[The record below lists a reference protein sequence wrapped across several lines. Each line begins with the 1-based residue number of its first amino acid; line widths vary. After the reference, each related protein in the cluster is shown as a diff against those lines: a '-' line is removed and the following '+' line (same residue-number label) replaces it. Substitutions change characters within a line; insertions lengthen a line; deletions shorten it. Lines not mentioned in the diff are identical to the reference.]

1 MAYEIGFKSNINCKS
16 ELVIKSVSVIENN
29 RAIRFLAVNLL
40 SLSLVAITGCGSGS
54 KTTIDDGSSDNA
66 AFAWQLP
73 AHIPAPIEPADNPM
87 SEAKFQLGRHLFY
100 DLRLSG
106 NGQQG
111 CVTCHQQA
119 MAFTDGLALP
129 SGSTGEV
136 LLRNSQPLTN
146 AGYFTTLTWANPS
159 LLTLEKQALVPL
171 FGESPVEQGI
181 HDGNKAEVLQRLKN
195 EPVYAEL
202 FSDAFSGQSDP
213 VNFDNIV
220 KALASFVRGLTSFN
234 SAFDEF
240 EQGNITALSAS
251 AERGRQ
257 LFFSERLECF
267 HCHGGYMFSDA
278 TADRTQTFI
287 ERPFHNTGLF
297 NIGGTGAFPEGNRG
311 TFEITGNADDMG
323 KFRAPTLRN
332 IALTAP
338 YMHDGS
344 MATLEEVLTFY
355 AAGGRNITAGD
366 QAGDGR
372 ASPFKD
378 GLITGFTLST
388 EERTDLIAFLNSL
401 TDETLTTSE
410 RFANPWN

>member
-1 MAYEIGFKSNINCKS
+1 MSTV
-16 ELVIKSVSVIENN
+16 VIKRLEFKRSFTGSLLGLC
-29 RAIRFLAVNLL
+29 FAV
-40 SLSLVAITGCGSGS
+40 ITGCGSGS
-54 KTTIDDGSSDNA
+54 KTTVDDGRTHNA
-66 AFAWQLP
+66 AFAWELP

-111 CVTCHQQA
+111 CVTCHQQE

-136 LLRNSQPLTN
+136 LLRNSQPLAN

-181 HDGNKAEVLQRLKN
+181 HDANKAEVLQRLKD
-195 EPVYAEL
+195 EPVYAVL
-202 FSDAFSGQSDP
+202 FSNAFPEQSASEISDP

-311 TFEITGNADDMG
+311 AFEITGNADDMG

-344 MATLEEVLTFY
+344 MATLEEVLDFY
-355 AAGGRNITAGD
+355 AAGGRNITEGE

-378 GLITGFTLST
+378 GLIIGFSLNN

-410 RFANPWN
+410 RFANPWH

>member
-1 MAYEIGFKSNINCKS
+1 MSTV
-16 ELVIKSVSVIENN
+16 VIKRLEFKRSFTGSLLGLC
-29 RAIRFLAVNLL
+29 FAV
-40 SLSLVAITGCGSGS
+40 ITGCGSGS
-54 KTTIDDGSSDNA
+54 KTTVDDGRTHNA
-66 AFAWQLP
+66 AFAWELP

-111 CVTCHQQA
+111 CVTCHQQE

-136 LLRNSQPLTN
+136 LLRNSQPLAN

-181 HDGNKAEVLQRLKN
+181 HDANKAEVLQRLKD
-195 EPVYAEL
+195 EPVYAAL
-202 FSDAFSGQSDP
+202 FSNAFPEQSASEISDP

-311 TFEITGNADDMG
+311 AFEITGNADDMG

-344 MATLEEVLTFY
+344 MATLEEVLDFY
-355 AAGGRNITAGD
+355 AAGGRNITEGE

-378 GLITGFTLST
+378 GLIIGFSLNN

-410 RFANPWN
+410 RFANPWH